1 MDGPGPC
8 PAGPATLLPAVLQ
21 ANAALLPICE
31 LPAPACSPSLMPCLC
46 RFHVRE
52 LTPQRLMEGLE
63 EGLSR
68 LDELTRNAEE
78 MAMALHQEDGV
89 GTAVAVI
96 EAAALAV

>member
-1 MDGPGPC
+1 M
-8 PAGPATLLPAVLQ
+8 
-21 ANAALLPICE
+21 
-31 LPAPACSPSLMPCLC
+31 
-46 RFHVRE
+46 RE
-52 LTPQRLMEGLE
+52 LTPQRLTEGLE

-78 MAMALHQEDGV
+78 MAVALHQEDGV